1 MLRMMKAESV
11 PASCH
16 LPSFPHFVKFH
27 THSVNFGKTNKTH
40 IMYNT
45 QMYSNHRTTSH
56 YWKSFEPFLI
66 KMTLIMYLFI
76 TTFYNHYKH
85 CSGLKDSRSSALYVL
100 FSKQQWVNMTITIWR
115 YDNEATWQ
123 YSWSLS
129 DVLYD
134 PLWSYLWSRHKR
146 KMLSWSRH
154 FLLKGGIH
162 RHFLLFFDRSRW
174 TK

>member
-1 MLRMMKAESV
+1 
-11 PASCH
+11 
-16 LPSFPHFVKFH
+16 
-27 THSVNFGKTNKTH
+27 
-40 IMYNT
+40 
-45 QMYSNHRTTSH
+45 MYSNHRTTSH

-134 PLWSYLWSRHKR
+134 PLWSSLWSRHER

-154 FLLKGGIH
+154 FLLSS
-162 RHFLLFFDRSRW
+162 FFDILRW
-174 TK
+174 VPLDKIYGGKIGETGRVVCCLHGSNHQSYLIFVICSPHMQFLVQFFST